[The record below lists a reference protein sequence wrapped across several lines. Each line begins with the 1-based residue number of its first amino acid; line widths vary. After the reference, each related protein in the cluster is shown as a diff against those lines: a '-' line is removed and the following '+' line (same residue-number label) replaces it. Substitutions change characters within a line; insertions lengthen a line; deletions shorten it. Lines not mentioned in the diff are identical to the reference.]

1 VTKADVVKQWKPEL
15 EPLGF
20 AFRQGLFLH
29 ERPEPGHLDLG
40 VSVQRSTS
48 SDTYKIGPSILLRNP
63 LREGSPLELL
73 LMGTLRGDGIFLH
86 VTRSS
91 WWSPEALPDA
101 LRALRQH
108 VIGWYRRVGRID
120 YLAVAAE
127 TAIERTEDLARVI
140 EPMDP
145 AVTTLPWAP
154 DTPRRLGRA
163 FFYRAA
169 VLHHL
174 NGDRARALGRTRDW
188 LQAIP
193 DREAAERA
201 RAQAQLAAL
210 GEGPP

>member
-1 VTKADVVKQWKPEL
+1 VTKTDVVKQWKPEL
-15 EPLGF
+15 KALGF
-20 AFRQGLFLH
+20 AFRERLFLY
-29 ERPEPGHLDLG
+29 ERPEPGHLELG
-40 VSVQRSTS
+40 VSVQRNTG

-63 LREGSPLELL
+63 LREGSPLELVL
-73 LMGTLRGDGIFLH
+73 LGTLRADGIFLH
-86 VTRSS
+86 VTRES
-91 WWSPEALPDA
+91 WWPPEALGDA

-108 VIGWYRRVGRID
+108 LIGWYRRVGRID
-120 YLAVAAE
+120 YLTAAAE
-127 TAIERTEDLARVI
+127 TAIARVEDLVQVL
-140 EPMDP
+140 EPMDA
-145 AVTTLPWAP
+145 AVTALPWAP
-154 DTPRRLGRA
+154 DAPRRLGRA

-210 GEGPP
+210 GRD

>member
-1 VTKADVVKQWKPEL
+1 MTKADVVKQWKPEL
-15 EPLGF
+15 KALGF
-20 AFRQGLFLH
+20 AFRDGLFLH

-48 SDTYKIGPSILLRNP
+48 ADTYKVGPSILLRNP
-63 LREGSPLELL
+63 LREASPLELVL
-73 LMGTLRGDGIFLH
+73 LGTLRADGIFLH

-91 WWSPEALPDA
+91 WWPPEALPDA
-101 LRALRQH
+101 LGALRQH
-108 VIGWYRRVGRID
+108 VMSWYRRVGRID
-120 YLAVAAE
+120 YLAAAVE
-127 TAIERTEDLARVI
+127 TAIARVEDLPVVI

-174 NGDRARALGRTRDW
+174 NGDHARAISRTRDW

-193 DREAAERA
+193 EREAAERA
-201 RAQAQLAAL
+201 RAQVQLAAL
-210 GEGPP
+210 GGEL